1 MSEERIYKGIPAS
14 QGISIGRVYLY
25 TRKQIKINLS
35 LLGSDEVQNEI
46 DEFRNAIEISRK
58 ELRKIFDLAV
68 ERIGVKN
75 SKIFEA
81 QLEILNDN
89 YFFND
94 VINRIRNEK
103 RSASFIFNDEI
114 KKLETR
120 FIEINDDYLKERLAD
135 LNDVKNRV
143 VRNMKREKLV
153 SKVEENSI
161 IVAHELSPAD
171 TILFSRRK
179 VQGYLTDTGGVTS
192 HAAIISRALRVPAV
206 VGLKV
211 IAQNAI
217 PGERIIV
224 DGTEGLVILDPK
236 SATLEK
242 YEDKIRLYREQEKKL
257 YGVMNLPGVTLDGKM
272 LDISVNI
279 DLDEELDFVEQSKA
293 CGIGLYRTEHL
304 FIDKG
309 DFPTEAEQIE
319 EYSRI
324 STAAYPNKVT
334 IRTYDIG
341 GDKLLPSSE
350 REDNPFLGWRG
361 IRLCLDRENIFREQL
376 RALLISSVKKNLR
389 IMIPMI
395 SSIDE
400 VRRTR
405 KIIDELKEEISK
417 EGYTFDEKVQVG
429 IMVEV
434 PSAALLADELAKE
447 ADFFSIGS
455 NDLIQYLI
463 AVDRGNELVAAM
475 YKEFH
480 PAVIRCLKVIIDAAH
495 RNNIKVSIC
504 GEMASIPLAALM
516 LLGLGIDELSVLPG
530 MFAEIKQIIR
540 STKYSEIRNIV
551 QDCLAYPTEP
561 EIRKVIEDY
570 FNENVKQYV
579 IPENNNVL

>member
-35 LLGSDEVQNEI
+35 LLSEEEVLNEI
-46 DEFRNAIEISRK
+46 DEFKNAIEISRK
-58 ELRKIFDLAV
+58 ELKKIFDLAV

-81 QLEILNDN
+81 QLEILNDI
-89 YFFND
+89 YFFNG
-94 VINRIRNEK
+94 VIKRIKEEK
-103 RSASFIFNDEI
+103 RSASYIFNDEI

-120 FIEINDDYLKERLAD
+120 YIEINDDYLKERLAD

-161 IVAHELSPAD
+161 IIAHELSPAD

-179 VQGYLTDTGGVTS
+179 VQGYVTDTGGVTS
-192 HAAIISRALRVPAV
+192 HAAIISRALRIPAV

-211 IAQNAI
+211 ISQNAI

-236 SATLEK
+236 RSTLEK
-242 YEDKIRLYREQEKKL
+242 YEDKIRRYREHEKEL
-257 YGVMNLPGVTLDGKM
+257 FGVINLPGVTLDGKA

-279 DLDEELDFVEQSKA
+279 DFDEELTFVQESKA

-319 EYSRI
+319 EYSGI
-324 STAAYPNKVT
+324 SSAVYPNKVT

-350 REDNPFLGWRG
+350 KENNPFLGWRG

-376 RALLISSVKKNLR
+376 RALLISSVKKNIQ
-389 IMIPMI
+389 IMLPMI

-400 VRRTR
+400 VRRT
-405 KIIDELKEEISK
+405 KIIVEELKDELRK
-417 EGYTFDEKVQVG
+417 EGFEFDEKIKLG
-429 IMVEV
+429 IMIEV
-434 PSAALLADELAKE
+434 PSAALLADELGKE
-447 ADFFSIGS
+447 VDFFSIGS
-455 NDLIQYLI
+455 NDLIQYLL
-463 AVDRGNELVAAM
+463 AVDRGNELVSSM
-475 YKEFH
+475 FQEFH
-480 PAVIRCLKVIIDAAH
+480 PAVVRSLKKIIEGAH
-495 RNNIKVSIC
+495 KNKIKVSLC
-504 GEMASIPLAALM
+504 GEMASIPLAALL

-530 MFAEIKQIIR
+530 VFTEIKQIIR
-540 STKYSEIRNIV
+540 CSKYIELKSLAEECLTLPTESEIRNKI
-551 QDCLAYPTEP
+551 T
-561 EIRKVIEDY
+561 DY
-570 FNENVKQYV
+570 Y
-579 IPENNNVL
+579 NNNIRQYITPLNPNNH

>member
-35 LLGSDEVQNEI
+35 LLSEDEVQNEI
-46 DEFRNAIEISRK
+46 EEFKNAIEISRK
-58 ELRKIFDLAV
+58 ELKKIFDLAV

-81 QLEILNDN
+81 QLEILNDI
-89 YFFND
+89 YFFNG
-94 VINRIRNEK
+94 VIKRIKEEK
-103 RSASFIFNDEI
+103 RSASYIFNDEI

-120 FIEINDDYLKERLAD
+120 YIEINDDYLKERLAD

-161 IVAHELSPAD
+161 IIAHELSPAD

-179 VQGYLTDTGGVTS
+179 VQGYVTDVGGVTS
-192 HAAIISRALRVPAV
+192 HAAIISRALRIPAV

-211 IAQNAI
+211 ISQNTI
-217 PGERIIV
+217 LGERIIV

-236 SATLEK
+236 RPTLEK
-242 YEDKIRLYREQEKKL
+242 YEDKIRRYREHEKEL
-257 YGVMNLPGVTLDGKM
+257 FGVINLPGVTLDGKA

-279 DLDEELDFVEQSKA
+279 DLDEELTFVQESKA

-319 EYSRI
+319 EYSGI
-324 STAAYPNKVT
+324 SSAVYPNKVT

-350 REDNPFLGWRG
+350 KENNPFLGWRG

-376 RALLISSVKKNLR
+376 RALLISSVKKNIQ
-389 IMIPMI
+389 IMLPMI

-400 VRRTR
+400 VRRT
-405 KIIDELKEEISK
+405 KIIVEELKDELRK
-417 EGYTFDEKVQVG
+417 EGFEFDEKIKLG
-429 IMVEV
+429 IMIEV
-434 PSAALLADELAKE
+434 PSAALLADEL
-447 ADFFSIGS
+447 G
-455 NDLIQYLI
+455 
-463 AVDRGNELVAAM
+463 
-475 YKEFH
+475 
-480 PAVIRCLKVIIDAAH
+480 
-495 RNNIKVSIC
+495 
-504 GEMASIPLAALM
+504 
-516 LLGLGIDELSVLPG
+516 
-530 MFAEIKQIIR
+530 
-540 STKYSEIRNIV
+540 
-551 QDCLAYPTEP
+551 
-561 EIRKVIEDY
+561 
-570 FNENVKQYV
+570 
-579 IPENNNVL
+579 

>member
-217 PGERIIV
+217 PG
-224 DGTEGLVILDPK
+224 
-236 SATLEK
+236 
-242 YEDKIRLYREQEKKL
+242 
-257 YGVMNLPGVTLDGKM
+257 
-272 LDISVNI
+272 
-279 DLDEELDFVEQSKA
+279 
-293 CGIGLYRTEHL
+293 
-304 FIDKG
+304 
-309 DFPTEAEQIE
+309 
-319 EYSRI
+319 
-324 STAAYPNKVT
+324 
-334 IRTYDIG
+334 
-341 GDKLLPSSE
+341 
-350 REDNPFLGWRG
+350 RED
-361 IRLCLDRENIFREQL
+361 
-376 RALLISSVKKNLR
+376 
-389 IMIPMI
+389 
-395 SSIDE
+395 
-400 VRRTR
+400 
-405 KIIDELKEEISK
+405 
-417 EGYTFDEKVQVG
+417 
-429 IMVEV
+429 
-434 PSAALLADELAKE
+434 
-447 ADFFSIGS
+447 
-455 NDLIQYLI
+455 
-463 AVDRGNELVAAM
+463 
-475 YKEFH
+475 
-480 PAVIRCLKVIIDAAH
+480 
-495 RNNIKVSIC
+495 
-504 GEMASIPLAALM
+504 
-516 LLGLGIDELSVLPG
+516 
-530 MFAEIKQIIR
+530 
-540 STKYSEIRNIV
+540 YS
-551 QDCLAYPTEP
+551 
-561 EIRKVIEDY
+561 
-570 FNENVKQYV
+570 
-579 IPENNNVL
+579 

>member
-35 LLGSDEVQNEI
+35 LLSDEEVQNEI
-46 DEFRNAIEISRK
+46 EEFKNAIEISRK
-58 ELRKIFDLAV
+58 ELKKIFDLAV

-81 QLEILNDN
+81 QLEILNDI
-89 YFFND
+89 YFFNS
-94 VINRIRNEK
+94 VIKRIKEEK

-120 FIEINDDYLKERLAD
+120 YIEINDDYLKERLAD

-161 IVAHELSPAD
+161 IIAHELSPAD

-179 VQGYLTDTGGVTS
+179 VQGYVTDTGGVTS
-192 HAAIISRALRVPAV
+192 HAAIISRALRIPAV
-206 VGLKV
+206 VGLK
-211 IAQNAI
+211 IISQNAI

-224 DGTEGLVILDPK
+224 DGTEGLIILDPNH
-236 SATLEK
+236 STLKK
-242 YEDKIRLYREQEKKL
+242 YEDKIRRYREHEKEL
-257 YGVMNLPGVTLDGKM
+257 FGVINLPGVTLDGKA
-272 LDISVNI
+272 LDISINI
-279 DLDEELDFVEQSKA
+279 DLDEELEFVRESKA

-319 EYSRI
+319 EYSQI
-324 STAAYPNKVT
+324 SSAVYPNKVT

-350 REDNPFLGWRG
+350 KENNPFLGWRG

-376 RALLISSVKKNLR
+376 RALLISSVKKNIQ
-389 IMIPMI
+389 IMLPMI
-395 SSIDE
+395 SSVDE
-400 VRRTR
+400 VRRTK
-405 KIIDELKEEISK
+405 KIVEELKDELRK
-417 EGYTFDEKVQVG
+417 EGYEFDEKIKLG
-429 IMVEV
+429 IMIEV
-434 PSAALLADELAKE
+434 PSAALLADELGKE
-447 ADFFSIGS
+447 VDFFSIGS
-455 NDLIQYLI
+455 NDLIQYLL
-463 AVDRGNELVAAM
+463 AVDRGNELVSSM
-475 YKEFH
+475 FQEFH
-480 PAVIRCLKVIIDAAH
+480 PAVIRSLKKIIEDAH
-495 RNNIKVSIC
+495 KNNIKVSLC
-504 GEMASIPLAALM
+504 GEMASIPLAALL

-530 MFAEIKQIIR
+530 VFAEIKQIIR
-540 STKYSEIRNIV
+540 CSKYVEIKNLVGECLTLPTESEIRNKI
-551 QDCLAYPTEP
+551 T
-561 EIRKVIEDY
+561 DY
-570 FNENVKQYV
+570 Y
-579 IPENNNVL
+579 NNNIRQYITPLNQNNH